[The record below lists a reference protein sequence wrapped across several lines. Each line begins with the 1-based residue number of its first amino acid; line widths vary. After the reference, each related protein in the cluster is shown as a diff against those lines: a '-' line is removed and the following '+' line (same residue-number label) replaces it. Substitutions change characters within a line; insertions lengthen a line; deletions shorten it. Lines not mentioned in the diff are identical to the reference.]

1 MEEKKTLIGLRP
13 DEIRTIT
20 DGLGMPA
27 FTARQVADW
36 LYRKR
41 ATEIDEMSNLS
52 LKNRELLKHNCQVGR
67 HDPAMVQTS
76 VDGTRKYL
84 FRTAAGHAVETV
96 YIPDGDRHTLCVS
109 SQAGCKMHCA
119 FCHTG
124 REGFH
129 GQLSAADILNQIMSV
144 PEAELLT
151 NLVFMGMGE
160 PMDNLPEVMRA
171 LDVLTADYG
180 YAWSPRRI
188 TVSTIGLLPG
198 LRTFLEQSACH
209 LAVSM
214 HSPFHQERLELMPVE
229 RAYPLAEVLSL
240 VRRYDFSHQRR
251 VSFEYILF
259 EGYND
264 TPRHAIETVRL
275 LRGLECRVNLIR
287 FHAIPGVNLRPTDE
301 RRMVAFRDYLSD
313 NGITC
318 TIRRSR
324 GEDIYAACGMLAGET
339 SSGNHEPS
347 TTNR

>member
-1 MEEKKTLIGLRP
+1 MIYNGRKENPHRAETGRDKNDNGRAG
-13 DEIRTIT
+13 D
-20 DGLGMPA
+20 
-27 FTARQVADW
+27 ARLHGAAAAGG
-36 LYRKR
+36 LYRR
-41 ATEIDEMSNLS
+41 GPTEIDEMSNLS

-67 HDPAMVQTS
+67 YDPAMVQTS

-84 FRTAAGHAVETV
+84 FRTAAGTPWKRCTSRTATATRCACRRRRAARCTA
-96 YIPDGDRHTLCVS
+96 PSATR
-109 SQAGCKMHCA
+109 AG
-119 FCHTG
+119 
-124 REGFH
+124 EGFH
-129 GQLSAADILNQIMSV
+129 GQPSAADILNQIMSV

-275 LRGLECRVNLIR
+275 LRGWN
-287 FHAIPGVNLRPTDE
+287 
-301 RRMVAFRDYLSD
+301 
-313 NGITC
+313 
-318 TIRRSR
+318 
-324 GEDIYAACGMLAGET
+324 AGST
-339 SSGNHEPS
+339 SSASTPS
-347 TTNR
+347 RA

>member
-1 MEEKKTLIGLRP
+1 MDKLLGMKYEEIQQVAK
-13 DEIRTIT
+13 D
-20 DGLGMPA
+20 LGMPGFA
-27 FTARQVADW
+27 AKQITAW
-36 LYRKR
+36 LYDKKISS
-41 ATEIDEMSNLS
+41 IDEMSNLS
-52 LKNRELLKHNCQVGR
+52 LAFRERLKERYELGVSAPVNAARSQ
-67 HDPAMVQTS
+67 
-76 VDGTRKYL
+76 DGTVKYL
-84 FRTAAGHAVETV
+84 FQVSDKEFVETV

-324 GEDIYAACGMLAGET
+324 GEDIYAACGMLAGKTEIPK
-339 SSGNHEPS
+339 SPKKG
-347 TTNR
+347 

>member
-180 YAWSPRRI
+180 YAWSPKRI
-188 TVSTIGLLPG
+188 TVSTIGARG
-198 LRTFLEQSACH
+198 LRRFLEESDCH
-209 LAVSM
+209 LAVSL
-214 HSPFHQERLELMPVE
+214 HSPYPAERLSLMPVE
-229 RAYPLAEVLSL
+229 KAFPMHGVLDMI
-240 VRRYDFSHQRR
+240 RQYDFSHQRR
-251 VSFEYILF
+251 VSFEYIVFKGL
-259 EGYND
+259 ND
-264 TPRHAIETVRL
+264 SDQHARTLANL
-275 LRGLECRVNLIR
+275 LRGIPCRVNLIR
-287 FHAIPGVNLRPTDE
+287 FHAIPNVPLETSDLG
-301 RRMVAFRDYLSD
+301 RMEAFRDLL
-313 NGITC
+313 NAKGITC
-318 TIRRSR
+318 TIRASR
-324 GEDIYAACGMLAGET
+324 GEDIFAACGML
-339 SSGNHEPS
+339 S
-347 TTNR
+347 TMKKEGKE

>member
-1 MEEKKTLIGLRP
+1 MEEKKTLLGLRP
-13 DEIRTIT
+13 EELKEIT
-20 DGLGMPA
+20 DGLGMPG

-36 LYRKR
+36 LYKKR
-41 ATEIDEMSNLS
+41 VADIDGMTNLS
-52 LKNRELLKHNCQVGR
+52 VKNRELLKQTCQVGR
-67 HDPAMVQTS
+67 RDPATVQTS
-76 VDGTRKYL
+76 ADGTRKYL
-84 FRTAAGHAVETV
+84 FRTAGGHAVETV
-96 YIPDGDRHTLCVS
+96 YIPEDDRHTLCVS
-109 SQAGCKMHCA
+109 SQAGCKMHCT

-124 REGFH
+124 RQGFH
-129 GQLSAADILNQIMSV
+129 GQLTAADILNQIMSV
-144 PEAELLT
+144 PEAGLLT

-171 LDVLTADYG
+171 LDVLTSDYG

-198 LRTFLEQSACH
+198 LHTFLEQSACH

-229 RAYPLAEVLSL
+229 RPYPLAEVLGL

-259 EGYND
+259 DGYND

-287 FHAIPGVNLRPTDE
+287 FHAIPGVDLRPTDE
-301 RRMVAFRDYLSD
+301 RRMMAFRDYLSD

-324 GEDIYAACGMLAGET
+324 GEDIYAACGML
-339 SSGNHEPS
+339 S
-347 TTNR
+347 TVNG

>member
-1 MEEKKTLIGLRP
+1 M
-13 DEIRTIT
+13 
-20 DGLGMPA
+20 
-27 FTARQVADW
+27 
-36 LYRKR
+36 
-41 ATEIDEMSNLS
+41 
-52 LKNRELLKHNCQVGR
+52 
-67 HDPAMVQTS
+67 
-76 VDGTRKYL
+76 
-84 FRTAAGHAVETV
+84 
-96 YIPDGDRHTLCVS
+96 
-109 SQAGCKMHCA
+109 
-119 FCHTG
+119 
-124 REGFH
+124 
-129 GQLSAADILNQIMSV
+129 
-144 PEAELLT
+144 
-151 NLVFMGMGE
+151 
-160 PMDNLPEVMRA
+160 
-171 LDVLTADYG
+171 
-180 YAWSPRRI
+180 
-188 TVSTIGLLPG
+188 STIGLLPG

-324 GEDIYAACGMLAGET
+324 GEDIYAACGMLAGKTEIPK
-339 SSGNHEPS
+339 SPKKG
-347 TTNR
+347 